1 MIPAATEEDVTYIVG
16 KNQAN
21 KIVENRKFAVGIT
34 RQEDDDPTIIGVR
47 RDFNAG
53 IQQRDMPDI
62 TVEITQIAAP

>member
-21 KIVENRKFAVGIT
+21 KIVENRKIVMGIT
-34 RQEDDDPTIIGVR
+34 RQEEDDPTIIGVR

-62 TVEITQIAAP
+62 TVEIT